1 LLTARESNRLPRRE
15 APRSAFTLIEL
26 LVVIAIIAVLIAL
39 LLPAVQAAR
48 EAARR
53 SQCVN
58 NLKQIGLGVMNYES
72 SNGCFPPGEKGC
84 CWGTWHVFLLP
95 FIEQTQLFNAW
106 NTSGN
111 NASTVYDA
119 NFRYAGVCNTT
130 VTTSRVNAYSCPS
143 DPNGSMVASG
153 PPAITFGNY
162 VVNYGN
168 GDQAQNTSFPVPI
181 PSVTGTFS
189 VFRGAPFTDMGSP
202 SIDIVGSAANF
213 TVNPIGKIASIT
225 DGLSNTLMAS
235 EILIGQQGA
244 SLSDL
249 HGYIWWG
256 PSASFTTTLTP
267 NSTFQDSMGN
277 GGCPTSGVMNIP
289 CNQGISVTG
298 TGGAGTELSVYLGAR
313 SKHPGGVNAAM
324 CDGSVKFFKNT
335 VNIQTWQASST
346 TQGGEV
352 ISADSL

>member
-1 LLTARESNRLPRRE
+1 MRIERESSRLSGKKSPR
-15 APRSAFTLIEL
+15 AGFTLIEL

-72 SNGCFPPGEKGC
+72 ANGSFPPGEKGC

-95 FIEQTQLFNAW
+95 FIEQSQLYNAW
-106 NTSGN
+106 NTVGN
-111 NASTVYDA
+111 DVNTALDA
-119 NFRYAGVCNTT
+119 NWRYSGAANTT
-130 VTTSRVNAYSCPS
+130 VTTTRVNSYQCPS
-143 DPNGSMVASG
+143 DPNGGMVATG
-153 PPAITFGNY
+153 PPATTFGNY

-168 GDQAQNTSFPVPI
+168 GDQAQSANFPVPI
-181 PSVTGTFS
+181 PSVTGAFA

-202 SIDIVGSAANF
+202 NVDIVGSGVNF
-213 TVNPIGKIASIT
+213 AVNPVSKIASIT

-235 EILIGQQGA
+235 EILIGSQGA
-244 SLSDL
+244 SLTDL
-249 HGYIWWG
+249 HGFMWWG
-256 PSASFTTTLTP
+256 PSASFTAALAP

-277 GGCPTSGVMNIP
+277 GGCPTTGTINIP
-289 CNQGISVTG
+289 CNQGITVTG
-298 TGGAGTELSVYLGAR
+298 TGGSETAVYLGAR
-313 SKHPGGVNAAM
+313 SKHSGGVNAAM
-324 CDGSVKFFKNT
+324 CDGSVKFFKST
-335 VNIQTWQASST
+335 INIQTWQAAST